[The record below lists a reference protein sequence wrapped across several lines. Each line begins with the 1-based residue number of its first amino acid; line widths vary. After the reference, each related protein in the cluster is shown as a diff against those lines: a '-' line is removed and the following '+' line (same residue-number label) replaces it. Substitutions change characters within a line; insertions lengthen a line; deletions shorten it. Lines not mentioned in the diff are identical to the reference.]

1 MARAR
6 KNEQQ
11 LVDELFDHLLLGL
24 SPEARRAWED
34 CNTLTQAAVCARF
47 VLALRRRGDL
57 PSDGT
62 PSAIKD
68 RCLVP
73 LLTGLKTM
81 SAEELAH
88 KAEGIGD
95 MPSHASPVPVD
106 PATEAAVAELRGRAV
121 TMTDAELEASNLVAE
136 VRGAARQSQFIETV
150 SRTSVLARLARIKE
164 SKAYKGAR
172 VRTAEGGYVEV
183 RTWEDF
189 CSALGMSRRMVEEDL
204 ANLAAFGDNLLKMQ
218 DSLGIGYR
226 ELRKMR
232 AHMAELPESA
242 REEIRA
248 EIEQAGDREELLA
261 ALDEMGAR
269 NARLSEEKKD
279 LQERLHTNDRLL
291 KEAREKEYATRMQM
305 ERALNPTSPDE
316 EARAVEDQMER
327 VRHALTMCCRNLEQA
342 GAQVAAVMSR
352 LNHTED
358 GRGWM
363 TDEQYESLIRE
374 SNERIGQSVARV
386 AELLLTSGADVDMAA
401 AMRTIALAETGDD
414 EE

>member
-34 CNTLTQAAVCARF
+34 CHTLTQAAVCARF

-62 PSAIKD
+62 PSAIKE
-68 RCLVP
+68 RSLVP

-81 SAEELAH
+81 SAEELEH

-121 TMTDAELEASNLVAE
+121 TLTDAELEASDLVAE

-316 EARAVEDQMER
+316 EARAAEAQMNR
-327 VRHALTMCCRNLEQA
+327 VRYGLSNACLEFEKA
-342 GAQVAAVMSR
+342 GATLAGIMSR
-352 LNHTED
+352 LLNTED
-358 GRGWM
+358 GRARL
-363 TDEQYESLIRE
+363 TDEQHDALVVEC
-374 SNERIGQSVARV
+374 NERLGQCVARV
-386 AELLLTSGADVDMAA
+386 ADALLTAGADVDMAA